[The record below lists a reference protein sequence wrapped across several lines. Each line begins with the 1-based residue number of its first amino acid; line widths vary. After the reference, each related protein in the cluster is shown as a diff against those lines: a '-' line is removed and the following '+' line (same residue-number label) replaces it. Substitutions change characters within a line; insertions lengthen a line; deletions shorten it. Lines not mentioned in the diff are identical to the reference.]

1 MNWYAIRTK
10 PHQERHVELQ
20 LRRCGVET
28 FLPCHEES
36 RMIRRCRRIVASP
49 LFPGYLFGRL
59 DLKKHYRTVNYT
71 RGGLG
76 VVSFG
81 SIPAKMDEEMIDL
94 IRVRLRNGIFKPQG
108 HCLIPG
114 QTVRIRSGPMSGL
127 EAVFQ
132 YQLTGQQRALLL
144 LRYLAFPSRLVVPME
159 QLVNE

>member
-28 FLPCHEES
+28 FLPCLEES
-36 RMIRRCRRIVASP
+36 RMIRRCRRIVVSP

-59 DLKKHYRTVNYT
+59 DLKEHYRTVNYT

-81 SIPAKMDEEMIDL
+81 SIPAQMNEAMIDS
-94 IRVRLRNGIFKPQG
+94 IRVRLTNGIFKPQG

-114 QTVRIRSGPMSGL
+114 QTVQIRSGPMSGL
-127 EAVFQ
+127 EAIFQ
-132 YQLTGQQRALLL
+132 YQLTGQQRASLL
-144 LRYLAFPSRLVVPME
+144 LRCLAFPSRLVVPME
-159 QLVNE
+159 QLVNG